1 MSISIDH
8 NSGRE
13 FTLAA
18 IRVAL
23 LRMRLI
29 EYELEAVGVALK
41 GNFISPETALEWAE
55 DVAPSYAGF

>member
-1 MSISIDH
+1 
-8 NSGRE
+8 
-13 FTLAA
+13 
-18 IRVAL
+18 
-23 LRMRLI
+23 MRLI